1 MNSGNHLG
9 LTTLVLALL
18 LSAPK
23 KSPAG
28 ESRIRVLHE
37 RKDPSHAVLRVRA
50 NERSP
55 YPIPK
60 FITGKFAEHLGWNIY
75 NGMDAQILMYSSITR
90 PSDWRRLWRW

>member
-1 MNSGNHLG
+1 MISANHTG
-9 LTTLVLALL
+9 LTTLVPALL

-55 YPIPK
+55 YPIPE
-60 FITGKFAEHLGWNIY
+60 FITGKFALQLHGGQDCEVWFKDIEI
-75 NGMDAQILMYSSITR
+75 MTE
-90 PSDWRRLWRW
+90 